1 MPSAG
6 SRKFSSGNQINIELH
21 QNLVFTNHK
30 FELCWHFLGYP
41 IEVDQ
46 KPQAAAG
53 KAEHHCPDQGLIG
66 SPVKNSAMRTLQD
79 GRDRLFEDY
88 LDAEGDPDDMAR
100 FDRRMEE
107 SLKSKLKWAFKPKG
121 FLTERFGEAKAE
133 RVANRKKDLGL
144 KLVCMSVTIF
154 RLCRSAMFLNL

>member
-66 SPVKNSAMRTLQD
+66 SPVKNSAMRTLPCRMAGTAFSKIIWTPRVILTTSWPASTAAWKSLLSQSSS
-79 GRDRLFEDY
+79 GRSSQRVSSPRDSGR
-88 LDAEGDPDDMAR
+88 
-100 FDRRMEE
+100 
-107 SLKSKLKWAFKPKG
+107 PKQSE
-121 FLTERFGEAKAE
+121 LQTERKTW
-133 RVANRKKDLGL
+133 D
-144 KLVCMSVTIF
+144 
-154 RLCRSAMFLNL
+154 

>member
-1 MPSAG
+1 M
-6 SRKFSSGNQINIELH
+6 SRPRTDWFP
-21 QNLVFTNHK
+21 
-30 FELCWHFLGYP
+30 C
-41 IEVDQ
+41 Q
-46 KPQAAAG
+46 KLSHAHPA
-53 KAEHHCPDQGLIG
+53 
-66 SPVKNSAMRTLQD
+66 LQD

-88 LDAEGDPDDMAR
+88 LDAEGDPDDIVTR

-144 KLVCMSVTIF
+144 KLVCMNVTFSWHVELIAKDN
-154 RLCRSAMFLNL
+154 RRPQRH